1 MLLSTTCPLPT
12 PGALIPPSVSCWY
25 ARNVVVAPTEMTL
38 GSSDGAPIVDEM
50 PASPELTTTVTPA
63 ATAASFAS
71 FTVSSESSGNGL
83 PPKDSL
89 RTFTPWATA

>member
-1 MLLSTTCPLPT
+1 
-12 PGALIPPSVSCWY
+12 
-25 ARNVVVAPTEMTL
+25 MTL
-38 GSSDGAPIVDEM
+38 GSSDGEPIVDVM
-50 PASPELTTTVTPA
+50 PESPGPTTTVTPA

-89 RTFTPWATA
+89 RTFTPWVTA